1 MSAQQ
6 IIIVISVVMIV
17 VIALA
22 AARGSGPRIRQITRT
37 VRKDKEDEKRAAFF
51 PAVTQNLFQGPFWRP
66 LRR

>member
-37 VRKDKEDEKRAAFF
+37 VRKDKEDEK
-51 PAVTQNLFQGPFWRP
+51 
-66 LRR
+66 